1 MGAPLAHNEKDLPV
15 ALFRRS
21 ADDKAVAAPEPSGRR
36 TPKQSEQVARNRRPL
51 VPEDR
56 KEARRQMQDKMRAER
71 EKARRGFEAGDE
83 KYLPARDKGPV
94 RRYVRDFVDARLSIG
109 TLAMP
114 MMIVV
119 LVMTFLNDPQWRL
132 IANLVLWG
140 FVIIVVLDSVFMAWQ
155 LRRAIRGKFGEK
167 DAKGH
172 GWYATMRSVQLPF
185 MRMPKPKTK
194 LFKYPE

>member
-1 MGAPLAHNEKDLPV
+1 MPL
-15 ALFRRS
+15 FSRS
-21 ADDKAVAAPEPSGRR
+21 DASKAQPEPQPEVRR

-51 VPEDR
+51 VPSDR
-56 KEARRQMQDKMRAER
+56 KEARRQSADKMRAER
-71 EKARRGFEAGDE
+71 EKARRGFEQGDE

-119 LVMTFLNDPQWRL
+119 LVLTFLNDEQWRL

-140 FVIIVVLDSVFMAWQ
+140 FVVVVVLDSLVMAWQ
-155 LRRAIRGKFGEK
+155 LRRAIRAKFGEK

-172 GWYATMRSVQLPF
+172 GWYAAMRSVQLPF
-185 MRMPKPKTK
+185 MRMPKPQTK
-194 LFKYPE
+194 LFKYPS

>member
-1 MGAPLAHNEKDLPV
+1 M
-15 ALFRRS
+15 ALFSRS
-21 ADDKAVAAPEPSGRR
+21 ANDKAQPQPLPEGRK

-56 KEARRQMQDKMRAER
+56 KEARRQVQDKMRAER
-71 EKARRGFEAGDE
+71 QKARLGFERGED
-83 KYLPARDKGPV
+83 KYLPPRDKGPV

-114 MMIVV
+114 VMIVV
-119 LVMTFLNDPQWRL
+119 LVLTFINDPQWRM
-132 IANLVLWG
+132 IANLVLWAY
-140 FVIIVVLDSVFMAWQ
+140 VAIVVLDSLLMAWQ
-155 LRRAIRGKFGEK
+155 LRRALRAKFGDK
-167 DAKGH
+167 DAKGN

-185 MRMPKPKTK
+185 MRMPKPQTK

>member
-1 MGAPLAHNEKDLPV
+1 V
-15 ALFRRS
+15 ALFSRS
-21 ADDKAVAAPEPSGRR
+21 ADDKAPIESEPEGKR

-56 KEARRQMQDKMRAER
+56 KEARRQVQDKMRAER
-71 EKARRGFEAGDE
+71 QKARVGFERGEE
-83 KYLPARDKGPV
+83 KYLPPRDKGPV

-119 LVMTFLNDPQWRL
+119 LVLTFINDPQWRM
-132 IANLVLWG
+132 IANIVLWA
-140 FVIIVVLDSVFMAWQ
+140 FVAVVVLDSVLMAWQ
-155 LRRAIRGKFGEK
+155 LRRAIRAKFGQK

-172 GWYATMRSVQLPF
+172 GWYATMRAVQLPF
-185 MRMPKPKTK
+185 MRMPKPQTK

>member
-1 MGAPLAHNEKDLPV
+1 MPL
-15 ALFRRS
+15 FSRS
-21 ADDKAVAAPEPSGRR
+21 DASKAQPEPQPEGRR

-71 EKARRGFEAGDE
+71 EKARLGFERGDE

-94 RRYVRDFVDARLSIG
+94 RRFVRDWVDARLSLG

-119 LVMTFLNDPQWRL
+119 LVLTFINDPQWRL
-132 IANLVLWG
+132 VANIVLWS
-140 FVIIVVLDSVFMAWQ
+140 FVLLVVLDSVFMAWQ
-155 LRRAIRGKFGEK
+155 LRRAVRARFGAKE
-167 DAKGH
+167 AKGN
-172 GWYATMRSVQLPF
+172 GWYATMRAVQMPF
-185 MRMPKPKTK
+185 MRMPKPQTK
-194 LFKYPE
+194 LFRYPE

>member
-1 MGAPLAHNEKDLPV
+1 VPL
-15 ALFRRS
+15 FSRS
-21 ADDKAVAAPEPSGRR
+21 DASKAQPEPQPEVRR

-51 VPEDR
+51 VPSDR
-56 KEARRQMQDKMRAER
+56 KEARKQSAEKVRAER
-71 EKARRGFEAGDE
+71 EKMRRGFEQGDE

-94 RRYVRDFVDARLSIG
+94 RRYVRDFVDARLSVG

-119 LVMTFLNDPQWRL
+119 LVLTFFNDEQWRL

-140 FVIIVVLDSVFMAWQ
+140 FVIVVVLDSLVLSWQ
-155 LRRAIRGKFGEK
+155 LRRAIRAKFGDK

-185 MRMPKPKTK
+185 MRMPKPQTK
-194 LFKYPE
+194 LFKYPS

>member
-1 MGAPLAHNEKDLPV
+1 MPL
-15 ALFRRS
+15 FSRS
-21 ADDKAVAAPEPSGRR
+21 DASKARPEPQPEVRR

-51 VPEDR
+51 VPSDR
-56 KEARRQMQDKMRAER
+56 KEARKQSADKMRAER
-71 EKARRGFEAGDE
+71 EKARRGFEQGDE

-119 LVMTFLNDPQWRL
+119 LVLTFLNDPQWRL

-140 FVIIVVLDSVFMAWQ
+140 FVVIVVLDSVVMAWQ
-155 LRRAIRGKFGEK
+155 VRRAVRAKFGEK

-172 GWYATMRSVQLPF
+172 GWYATMRAVQLPF
-185 MRMPKPKTK
+185 MRMPKPQTK
-194 LFKYPE
+194 LFKYPS

>member
-1 MGAPLAHNEKDLPV
+1 M
-15 ALFRRS
+15 ALFSRS
-21 ADDKAVAAPEPSGRR
+21 ADDKAPAEPQRR

-51 VPEDR
+51 VPDDR
-56 KEARRQMQDKMRAER
+56 KEARRQAQGRMRAER
-71 EKARRGFEAGDE
+71 EKARRGFESGDE

-94 RRYVRDFVDARLSIG
+94 RRYVRDWVDARLSIG

-119 LVMTFLNDPQWRL
+119 LALTFLNDPQWRL
-132 IANLVLWG
+132 VANLVLWG
-140 FVIIVVLDSVFMAWQ
+140 FVVVVVLDSMFMAWQ
-155 LRRAIRGKFGEK
+155 LRRALRAKFGEK

-172 GWYATMRSVQLPF
+172 GWYATMRAVQLPF

-194 LFKYPE
+194 LFHYPE

>member
-1 MGAPLAHNEKDLPV
+1 M
-15 ALFRRS
+15 ALFSRS
-21 ADDKAVAAPEPSGRR
+21 ADDKAQPEPQPEARR

-56 KEARRQMQDKMRAER
+56 KEARRQVQQKMRAER
-71 EKARRGFEAGDE
+71 EKARLGFERGED

-94 RRYVRDFVDARLSIG
+94 RKYVRDFVDARLSIG

-119 LVMTFLNDPQWRL
+119 LVLTFINDPQWRM

-140 FVIIVVLDSVFMAWQ
+140 FVAIVVLDSVLLAWQ
-155 LRRAIRGKFGEK
+155 LRRAIRAKFGEK

-185 MRMPKPKTK
+185 MRMPKPQTK

>member
-1 MGAPLAHNEKDLPV
+1 MPL
-15 ALFRRS
+15 FSRS
-21 ADDKAVAAPEPSGRR
+21 DAGKAQPEPQPEVRR

-51 VPEDR
+51 VPSDR
-56 KEARRQMQDKMRAER
+56 KEARRQSADKMRAER
-71 EKARRGFEAGDE
+71 EKARRGFEQGDE

-119 LVMTFLNDPQWRL
+119 LVLTFLNDEQWRL

-140 FVIIVVLDSVFMAWQ
+140 FVVVVVLDSLVMAWQ
-155 LRRAIRGKFGEK
+155 LRRAIRAKFGEK

-172 GWYATMRSVQLPF
+172 GWYAAMRSVQLPF
-185 MRMPKPKTK
+185 MRMPKPRTK
-194 LFKYPE
+194 LFKYPS

>member
-1 MGAPLAHNEKDLPV
+1 MPL
-15 ALFRRS
+15 FSRS
-21 ADDKAVAAPEPSGRR
+21 DSSKAQPESESQADAERRR

-56 KEARRQMQDKMRAER
+56 KEARRQVQDKMRAER
-71 EKARRGFEAGDE
+71 EKARLGFERGDD

-119 LVMTFLNDPQWRL
+119 LVLTFINDPQWHQARD
-132 IANLVLWG
+132 ASEADG
-140 FVIIVVLDSVFMAWQ
+140 PIVTKVESVYLAPTDYSTIQ
-155 LRRAIRGKFGEK
+155 
-167 DAKGH
+167 
-172 GWYATMRSVQLPF
+172 
-185 MRMPKPKTK
+185 
-194 LFKYPE
+194 

>member
-1 MGAPLAHNEKDLPV
+1 M
-15 ALFRRS
+15 ALFSRS
-21 ADDKAVAAPEPSGRR
+21 ADDKAQPEPQPVGKR

-56 KEARRQMQDKMRAER
+56 KEARRQVQDKMRAER
-71 EKARRGFEAGDE
+71 QKARVGFERGEE
-83 KYLPARDKGPV
+83 KFLPPRDKGAV

-119 LVMTFLNDPQWRL
+119 LVLTFINDPQWRL
-132 IANLVLWG
+132 IANIVLWA
-140 FVIIVVLDSVFMAWQ
+140 FVAVVVLDSVLLAWQ
-155 LRRAIRGKFGEK
+155 LRRAIGAKFGKK

-172 GWYATMRSVQLPF
+172 GWYATMRTVQLPF
-185 MRMPKPKTK
+185 MRMPKPQTK